1 MEDQVAEVKSKVDI
15 VEVISSYIPLKK
27 TGRNFAALCPFH
39 SEKTPSLMI
48 SPDRQVFKCFG
59 CGEAGDVFTF
69 LEKMEGWDFREVL
82 EELAKRVGVK
92 LKSFVP
98 SDKSQEREKLISIN
112 SLTGKFYAHLLNEH
126 PIGKK
131 AREYLESRGIKSS
144 LWQKF
149 GLGFAPN
156 SWETVSQFLAKRG
169 YSLADIAMAGLVVSR
184 QGDGQ
189 AKDRQGFYDRF
200 RNRLIFPLKD
210 SRGTTLGFSAR
221 LLGDLS
227 KEAKYIN
234 SPETPIFN
242 KGSLLFGMDI
252 ARSAIREK
260 NQALLVEGEFDV
272 LSSHQIGIEN
282 VVASKGTALTERQ
295 AALLS
300 RTCENVALCFDTD
313 LAGDAA
319 AHRGIEL
326 LDLAGVSVKVVRLG
340 KFGPSSTASSDSA
353 YLSGAKY
360 KDPDEF
366 SQKDP
371 AGFKK
376 AIAGAENIYDYFIES
391 ALLRHS
397 STTADGQKKIGREIL
412 PVLAKI
418 SDDIVRAHYIE
429 KLAKSLDLNVNLVAQ
444 AVEKKVTEIYPQEPS
459 SLSQNIKSTI
469 GLEEYFL
476 ALFISYDDLKSWPD
490 LKVLPLDFE
499 NEAAGRFWQW
509 LNAIIKFARRRQKS
523 QNFAKLSKKLPKELT
538 GFVDNLYLINI
549 SPAFGEKEAWGE
561 ELIKLAKRIKQRSL
575 KRQLSLISQKLKLA
589 QTKKDNRQVAIL
601 TKNFDKLARN
611 LERDL

>member
-131 AREYLESRGIKSS
+131 AREYLESRGIKKS
-144 LWQKF
+144 LWLKF
-149 GLGFAPN
+149 GLGFAPD

-210 SRGTTLGFSAR
+210 NRGTTLGFSAR
-221 LLGDLS
+221 LLGES

-272 LSSHQIGIEN
+272 LSSYQAGIEN

-300 RTCENVALCFDTD
+300 RICENVALCFDTD
-313 LAGDAA
+313 LAGDTAA
-319 AHRGIEL
+319 RRGIEL

-340 KFGPSSTASSDSA
+340 K
-353 YLSGAKY
+353 Y

-366 SQKDP
+366 SQKDSQ
-371 AGFKK
+371 GFKK
-376 AIAGAENIYDYFIES
+376 AVVGAENIYDYFIES
-391 ALLRHS
+391 ALSRYS
-397 STTADGQKKIGREIL
+397 PATADGQKKIGREIL
-412 PVLAKI
+412 PILAKI
-418 SDDIVRAHYIE
+418 SDDLVRAHYIE
-429 KLAKSLDLNVNLVAQ
+429 KLAKNLNLDISLVAQ
-444 AVEKKVTEIYPQEPS
+444 AVEKKVSDIYIKEPS
-459 SLSQNIKSTI
+459 PQSSQNLKSTV

-476 ALFISYDDLKSWPD
+476 ALFISSDDLKSWPI
-490 LKVLPLDFE
+490 LKVLPFDFE
-499 NEAAGRFWQW
+499 NEAAGRFWKW
-509 LNAIIKFARRRQKS
+509 LSAIIKFAQS

-538 GFVDNLYLINI
+538 DFVDNLYLINI
-549 SPAFGEKEAWGE
+549 SLAFAEKEAWLE
-561 ELIKLAKRIKQRSL
+561 ELIKLAKRIRQKSL
-575 KRQLSLISQKLKLA
+575 KRQLSAISQKLKLA

>member
-131 AREYLESRGIKSS
+131 AREYLESRGIKKS
-144 LWQKF
+144 LWLKF
-149 GLGFAPN
+149 CLCFAPD

-200 RNRLIFPLKD
+200 RDRLIFPLKD
-210 SRGTTLGFSAR
+210 GRGTVLGFSAR
-221 LLGDLS
+221 LLGGS

-234 SPETPIFN
+234 SPQTPIFE

-272 LSSHQIGIEN
+272 LSSYQAGIEN

-300 RTCENVALCFDTD
+300 RTTDNVALCFDTD

-340 KFGPSSTASSDSA
+340 K
-353 YLSGAKY
+353 Y

-366 SQKDP
+366 SQKDSQ
-371 AGFKK
+371 GFKK
-376 AIAGAENIYDYFIES
+376 AVVGAENIYDYFSES
-391 ALLRHS
+391 ALSRYS
-397 STTADGQKKIGREIL
+397 PATAAGQKKIGREIL
-412 PVLAKI
+412 PILAKI
-418 SDDIVRAHYIE
+418 SDDLVRAHYIE
-429 KLAKSLDLNVNLVAQ
+429 KLAKNLNLDISLVAQ
-444 AVEKKVTEIYPQEPS
+444 AVEKKVSDIYIKEPS
-459 SLSQNIKSTI
+459 PQSSQNLKSTV

-476 ALFISYDDLKSWPD
+476 ALFISSDDLKSWPI
-490 LKVLPLDFE
+490 LKVLPFDFE
-499 NEAAGRFWQW
+499 NEAAGRFWKW
-509 LNAIIKFARRRQKS
+509 LSAMIKFAQS

-538 GFVDNLYLINI
+538 DFVDNLYLINI
-549 SPAFGEKEAWGE
+549 SLAFAEKEAWLE
-561 ELIKLAKRIKQRSL
+561 ELIKLAKRIRQKSL
-575 KRQLSLISQKLKLA
+575 KRQLSAISQKLKLA

-611 LERDL
+611 LEEVNISLK

>member
-48 SPDRQVFKCFG
+48 SPERQVFKCFG

-112 SLTGKFYAHLLNEH
+112 LLAGKFYAHLLNKH
-126 PIGKK
+126 PVGQK
-131 AREYLESRGIKSS
+131 ARNYLQSRGIKNS

-149 GLGFAPN
+149 GLGFAPD
-156 SWETVSQFLAKRG
+156 SWETISQFLKKRG
-169 YSLADIAMAGLVVSR
+169 YSLADIAMAGLVISR
-184 QGDGQ
+184 RGDGQ
-189 AKDRQGFYDRF
+189 AREDRQGYYDRF
-200 RNRLIFPLKD
+200 RNRIIFPLKD
-210 SRGTTLGFSAR
+210 SRGTVLGFSAR
-221 LLGDLS
+221 LLGGSS
-227 KEAKYIN
+227 KEAKYVN

-272 LSSHQIGIEN
+272 LSSYQAGIEN

-300 RTCENVALCFDTD
+300 RICENVALCFDTD
-313 LAGDAA
+313 LAGDTAA
-319 AHRGIEL
+319 RRGIEL
-326 LDLAGVSVKVVRLG
+326 LDLAGGSVKVVRLG
-340 KFGPSSTASSDSA
+340 
-353 YLSGAKY
+353 KY

-366 SQKDP
+366 SQKDSQ
-371 AGFKK
+371 GFKK
-376 AIAGAENIYDYFIES
+376 AVVGAENIYDYFIES
-391 ALLRHS
+391 ALSRYS
-397 STTADGQKKIGREIL
+397 PATADGQKKIGREIL
-412 PVLAKI
+412 PILAKI
-418 SDDIVRAHYIE
+418 SDDLVRAHYIE
-429 KLAKSLDLNVNLVAQ
+429 KLAKNLNLDISLVAQ
-444 AVEKKVTEIYPQEPS
+444 AVEKKVSDIYIKEPS
-459 SLSQNIKSTI
+459 PQSSQNLKSTV

-476 ALFISYDDLKSWPD
+476 ALFISSDDLKSWPI
-490 LKVLPLDFE
+490 LKVLPFDFE
-499 NEAAGRFWQW
+499 NEAAGRFWKW
-509 LNAIIKFARRRQKS
+509 LSAIIKFAQS

-538 GFVDNLYLINI
+538 DFVDNLYLINI
-549 SPAFGEKEAWGE
+549 SLAFAEKEAWLE
-561 ELIKLAKRIKQRSL
+561 ELIKLAKRIRQKSL
-575 KRQLSLISQKLKLA
+575 KRQLSAISQKLKLA

-611 LERDL
+611 LEEVNISLK

>member
-82 EELAKRVGVK
+82 EELAKRVGIK
-92 LKSFVP
+92 LVSFAP
-98 SDKSQEREKLISIN
+98 IGASQLKEKLININ
-112 SLTGKFYAHLLNEH
+112 KLAGKFYAHLLNNH
-126 PIGKK
+126 PVGEKARKYLIGRGIGK
-131 AREYLESRGIKSS
+131 S
-144 LWQKF
+144 LWEKF
-149 GLGFAPN
+149 GLGYSPAG
-156 SWETVSQFLAKRG
+156 WENTLNFLSKKG
-169 YSLADIAMAGLVVSR
+169 LAISDIAASGLIVARSQAQAHQAGY
-184 QGDGQ
+184 
-189 AKDRQGFYDRF
+189 YDRF
-200 RNRLIFPLKD
+200 RDRLIFPLKD
-210 SRGTTLGFSAR
+210 GRGTVLGFSAR
-221 LLGDLS
+221 LLGGS

-234 SPETPIFN
+234 SPQTPIFD

-252 ARSAIREK
+252 ARSTIREK

-272 LSSHQIGIEN
+272 LSSYQAGIEN

-412 PVLAKI
+412 PILAKI
-418 SDDIVRAHYIE
+418 SDDLVRAHYIE
-429 KLAKSLDLNVNLVAQ
+429 KLAKNLNLDISLVAQ
-444 AVEKKVTEIYPQEPS
+444 AVEKKVSDIYIKEPS
-459 SLSQNIKSTI
+459 PQSSQNLKSTV

-476 ALFISYDDLKSWPD
+476 ALFISSDDLKSWPI
-490 LKVLPLDFE
+490 LKVLPFDFE
-499 NEAAGRFWQW
+499 NEAAGRFWKW
-509 LNAIIKFARRRQKS
+509 LSAIIKFAQS

-538 GFVDNLYLINI
+538 DFVDNLYLINI
-549 SPAFGEKEAWGE
+549 SLAFAEQEAWLE
-561 ELIKLAKRIKQRSL
+561 ELIKLAKRIRQKSL
-575 KRQLSLISQKLKLA
+575 KRQLSAISQKLKLA

-611 LERDL
+611 LEEVNISLK

>member
-131 AREYLESRGIKSS
+131 AREYLESRGIKKS
-144 LWQKF
+144 LWLKF
-149 GLGFAPN
+149 GLGFAPD

-184 QGDGQ
+184 QGDGR

-210 SRGTTLGFSAR
+210 NRGTTLGFSAR
-221 LLGDLS
+221 LLGES

-499 NEAAGRFWQW
+499 NEAAGRFWKW
-509 LNAIIKFARRRQKS
+509 LSAIIKFARRRQKS

>member
-27 TGRNFAALCPFH
+27 AGRNFAALCPFH

-48 SPDRQVFKCFG
+48 SPERQVFKCFG
-59 CGEAGDVFTF
+59 CSEAGDVFTF

-126 PIGKK
+126 PVGQK
-131 AREYLESRGIKSS
+131 ARNYLQSRGIKSS
-144 LWQKF
+144 LWLKF
-149 GLGFAPN
+149 GLGFAPD
-156 SWETVSQFLAKRG
+156 SWETVSRFLAKRG

-184 QGDGQ
+184 QGDGR

-260 NQALLVEGEFDV
+260 NQALLVEGEFDF

-300 RTCENVALCFDTD
+300 RICENVALCFDTD
-313 LAGDAA
+313 LAGDTAA
-319 AHRGIEL
+319 RRGIEL

-340 KFGPSSTASSDSA
+340 K
-353 YLSGAKY
+353 Y

-366 SQKDP
+366 SQKDSQ
-371 AGFKK
+371 GFKK
-376 AIAGAENIYDYFIES
+376 AVVGAENIYDYFSES
-391 ALLRHS
+391 ALSRYS
-397 STTADGQKKIGREIL
+397 PATAAGQKKIGREIL
-412 PVLAKI
+412 PILAKI
-418 SDDIVRAHYIE
+418 SDDLVRAHYIE
-429 KLAKSLDLNVNLVAQ
+429 KLAKNLNLDISLVAQ
-444 AVEKKVTEIYPQEPS
+444 AVEKKVSDIYIKEPS
-459 SLSQNIKSTI
+459 PQSSQNLKSTV

-476 ALFISYDDLKSWPD
+476 ALFISSDDLKSWPI
-490 LKVLPLDFE
+490 LKVLPFDFE
-499 NEAAGRFWQW
+499 NEAAGRFWKW
-509 LNAIIKFARRRQKS
+509 LSAMIKFAQS

-538 GFVDNLYLINI
+538 DFVDNLYLINI
-549 SPAFGEKEAWGE
+549 SLAFAEKEAWLE
-561 ELIKLAKRIKQRSL
+561 ELIKLAKRIRQKSL
-575 KRQLSLISQKLKLA
+575 KRQLSAISQKLKLA

-601 TKNFDKLARN
+601 TKNF
-611 LERDL
+611 